1 MTKEQVKQITSIKI
15 EKLWGHVNIDWQ
27 LDPKVNIL
35 VGKNGVGKTTLL
47 NLIEHLIISKHS
59 LMIEYEILKNSN
71 FQLAKLSLNS
81 DQYILL
87 FQNHSHKNPIESID
101 TFYPFYQIESNIVD
115 DNNQTKLPFSEV
127 INLTKISTFE
137 MLIQDFQEQK
147 RDNRYIQTELD
158 FILNSLINEF
168 KSYQLTLKKRI
179 ESKVIDLDQEIQRLL
194 YIADNSEVNSQVIQL
209 FKDKEKITAEINR
222 NKELFLDLI
231 NELFA
236 ETNKKIDF
244 DEHNSIIFRK
254 PNEQVIS
261 AYQLSSGEKQI
272 LIILLKILLQENK
285 PYIVL
290 MDEPELSLHLSWQLK
305 LIDMI
310 QQLNPNCQ
318 LIIVTHAPGI
328 FSKGWRDK
336 VISMENII
344 KE

>member
-1 MTKEQVKQITSIKI
+1 MTEEQVKYIKSIKI
-15 EKLWGHVNIDWQ
+15 NNLWGNVDIDWQ

-47 NLIEHLIISKHS
+47 NLIEHIIISKHS
-59 LMIEYEILKNSN
+59 FIIESEIVKNSN
-71 FQLAKLSLNS
+71 FQLAKLNFNS
-81 DQYILL
+81 DQYISL
-87 FQNHSHKNPIESID
+87 FKNNSHKNPIETID
-101 TFYPFYQIESNIVD
+101 NFYQIESNI
-115 DNNQTKLPFSEV
+115 DNTNQKKLPFSQL

-137 MLIQDFQEQK
+137 MLIQDFQELK
-147 RDNRYIQTELD
+147 RDNLYIQTELD

-209 FKDKEKITAEINR
+209 FKNKEKVTAEINR

-231 NELFA
+231 NKLFA
-236 ETNKKIDF
+236 ETNKTIDF

-254 PNEQVIS
+254 PNDLVIS

-336 VISMENII
+336 VISMSAII